1 MAKVFT
7 QEKREKIKGQ
17 IVELVQQRGRM
28 TLRELAEIVGAS
40 RETISGYITEM
51 DAGLYPTARHGVFP
65 SEEAWL
71 AWRSEHPGRPTKI
84 TKVAAVDPGLI
95 RALPDGKIRRY
106 DRRQNIICE
115 ECRNSES
122 MQRVLAFYRGNFQEL
137 FREQMV
143 QG

>member
-7 QEKREKIKGQ
+7 QEEREKIKGQ

-51 DAGLYPTARHGVFP
+51 DARLYPTARHGVFP

-95 RALPDGKIRRY
+95 RALSDGKIRRY
-106 DRRQNIICE
+106 DRRHNIICE

-122 MQRVLAFYRGNFQEL
+122 MQRVLAFYRGNFQE
-137 FREQMV
+137 
-143 QG
+143 

>member
-7 QEKREKIKGQ
+7 QEEREKIKGQ

-65 SEEAWL
+65 SE
-71 AWRSEHPGRPTKI
+71 
-84 TKVAAVDPGLI
+84 
-95 RALPDGKIRRY
+95 
-106 DRRQNIICE
+106 
-115 ECRNSES
+115 
-122 MQRVLAFYRGNFQEL
+122 
-137 FREQMV
+137 
-143 QG
+143 